1 MNSNKRSYY
10 ETPDVFGR
18 EKDDPSR
25 TIATI
30 GRSFSGK
37 TFFIVQ
43 ELNKLAGKKRDA
55 YRPVYDAIFFMS
67 ESLDASPLANLDDS
81 LNVKFIRGYHPKI
94 FQLLKMIQDKSR
106 NAFRFLVILD
116 DIIDEKQ
123 IRRGTFVKAMCVLR
137 NSHITT
143 CILCQYPKMI
153 PPAVRNSAHHIYY
166 TGLKPEEWKDQLETH
181 LSSHAREAVGNIN
194 SLPILS
200 YEFKDWVGS
209 DIVHYDQRKDKLHMI
224 QRDPLP
230 DK

>member
-1 MNSNKRSYY
+1 MNSNKKSYY

-37 TFFIVQ
+37 TFFVVQ
-43 ELNKLAGKKRDA
+43 ELNKLAGKMRDK
-55 YRPVYDAIFFMS
+55 YRPIYDAIYFMS
-67 ESLDASPLANLDDS
+67 ESLDASPLANLDDR

-106 NAFRFLVILD
+106 NSFRFLVILD

-166 TGLKPEEWKDQLETH
+166 TGLSSEEWRCQLESH
-181 LSSHAREAVGNIN
+181 IGAHAREAVGNIN
-194 SLPILS
+194 SLLQLGC
-200 YEFKDWVGS
+200 EFKEWVGS
-209 DIVHYDQRKDKLHMI
+209 DIVHFDQRHDKLNLI
-224 QRDPLP
+224 YRDPHFN
-230 DK
+230 K